1 MLFPLFAPFLKE
13 IFRPYLLASMADTYL
28 LEAIC
33 HLNYWNTHVQS
44 GPVRSSCSPLQ
55 VGHVGLNLSTN
66 VTLPNGT
73 TLVRREE
80 LGGHGF
86 VPDFLPPLLHQLSWQ
101 PRVIPLARPGQCLQM
116 RQTGSLFPDRTNPTA
131 AQIRHRYSIRGMGQ
145 LLKPSLVI

>member
-55 VGHVGLNLSTN
+55 VGHVGLNLSTD

-86 VPDFLPPLLHQLSWQ
+86 VPDFLPSLPSPIGCH
-101 PRVIPLARPGQCLQM
+101 
-116 RQTGSLFPDRTNPTA
+116 GSLGSFRWPVQVSA
-131 AQIRHRYSIRGMGQ
+131 S
-145 LLKPSLVI
+145 K